1 MQESD
6 KGCISTNR
14 NIEFANPKTK
24 KYFEWLDSLSAKKFE
39 AIIRYE
45 WNKVLLLFGKGDEN
59 YKLNLSIEEME
70 KIYGG
75 N

>member
-6 KGCISTNR
+6 KGCIPTNR
-14 NIEFANPKTK
+14 YIEFANPETK

-45 WNKVLLLFGKGDEN
+45 WSKVLLLFGKGDER
-59 YKLNLSIEEME
+59 YVPDLSIEEME
-70 KIYGG
+70 EIYGG
-75 N
+75 E